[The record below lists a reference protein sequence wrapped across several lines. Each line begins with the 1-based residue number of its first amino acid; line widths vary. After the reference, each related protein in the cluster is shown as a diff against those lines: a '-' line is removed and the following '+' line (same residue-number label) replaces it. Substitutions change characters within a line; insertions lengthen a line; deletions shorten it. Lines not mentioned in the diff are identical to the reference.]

1 MSADWP
7 FVQVIIREFGVFGRL
22 SPGGRGRHLKEYK
35 HLERCCLLRTPPY
48 APSHRLAYLLI
59 LAIFL
64 VGATQ
69 SSAQI
74 LHRKKKVD
82 KSTSADNN
90 VQPDKILYD
99 RAADDVKRGKHEVG
113 RLNLQTLINTYP
125 DSEYLAKAKL
135 LIADSYYKEGGT
147 ANMTQAISGYKDFI
161 VFFPFLPEASYAQLQ
176 VAMGHFKQMEKPD
189 RDRTEARE
197 AEREFQTFLQK
208 YPKDPLADKAMQQLR
223 EVQEVIAEG
232 DYRVAYYYY
241 TKGDKRAA
249 AARLIGLTNRYPLY
263 SKSDHALWML
273 ADIFDKAEKKEV
285 AANYYAR
292 IVKNYPLANEAPE
305 AKARLVAMKVPL
317 PQADPKAR
325 ARMVADQNAPRPRNS
340 FAKKPLQVLHSG
352 PTGEMRTAARVGEPN
367 LEPEAD
373 TTSATDVLTGGN
385 SSRIVVGG
393 SGSGGAA
400 TGASGNTTGIVATVT
415 PGGAKTEAESAAPAD
430 ANAPADASAP
440 AGTTPE
446 NGAPTTAPQPE
457 SSSAIPRESTSA
469 APAAAGGDA
478 TVATGTDASGTTAS
492 GTANTTDASKTD
504 AAPTP
509 SGNQGDNIKESTSKK
524 KKGVRKLVPW

>member
-1 MSADWP
+1 MM
-7 FVQVIIREFGVFGRL
+7 G
-22 SPGGRGRHLKEYK
+22 
-35 HLERCCLLRTPPY
+35 
-48 APSHRLAYLLI
+48 
-59 LAIFL
+59 IFL

-69 SSAQI
+69 SSGQI
-74 LHRKKKVD
+74 LHKKKKVD
-82 KSTSADNN
+82 KSTGADNN

-99 RAADDVKRGKHEVG
+99 RAADDIKHGKHEVG

-176 VAMGHFKQMEKPD
+176 VAMGHFRQMEKPD
-189 RDRTEARE
+189 RDRTEAKE
-197 AEREFQTFLQK
+197 AESEFQTFLQK
-208 YPKDPLADKAMQQLR
+208 YPKDPLADKAMQHLR

-249 AARLIGLTNRYPLY
+249 AARLIGVTNRYPLY
-263 SKSDHALWML
+263 SKADYALWML
-273 ADIFDKAEKKEV
+273 GDIFDKAEKKEV

-292 IVKNYPLANEAPE
+292 ILRNYPLSSEAPQ
-305 AKARLVAMKVPL
+305 AKARLVAMKVPV

-325 ARMVADQNAPRPRNS
+325 SRMVAEQNAPRPHTS
-340 FAKKPLQVLHSG
+340 LAKKPLGILHSG
-352 PTGEMRTAARVGEPN
+352 PTGEMRAAARVGDPN

-373 TTSATDVLTGGN
+373 TSSATDVLTGGN

-393 SGSGGAA
+393 SGGGGGT
-400 TGASGNTTGIVATVT
+400 TGTTGNTTGIVATVT
-415 PGGAKTEAESAAPAD
+415 PGGPKTEESGSTEGAAPTD
-430 ANAPADASAP
+430 ANAPADGTAP
-440 AGTTPE
+440 SGAAGAAPE
-446 NGAPTTAPQPE
+446 NTSGAPTTGAQPE
-457 SSSAIPRESTSA
+457 SSPATPGESTSA
-469 APAAAGGDA
+469 APADATGGDA
-478 TVATGTDASGTTAS
+478 AAATGTDTN
-492 GTANTTDASKTD
+492 GTAATGRANSTDGSKTD
-504 AAPTP
+504 AAKTD
-509 SGNQGDNIKESTSKK
+509 SGNQSDNTKEKESSSKK

>member
-1 MSADWP
+1 L
-7 FVQVIIREFGVFGRL
+7 V
-22 SPGGRGRHLKEYK
+22 
-35 HLERCCLLRTPPY
+35 RTLPY
-48 APSHRLAYLLI
+48 ATSNRIAVLLMM
-59 LAIFL
+59 AIFL

-74 LHRKKKVD
+74 LHKKKKVD

-99 RAADDVKRGKHEVG
+99 RAADDIKHGKHEVG

-135 LIADSYYKEGGT
+135 LIADSYYKEGGM

-189 RDRTEARE
+189 RDRTEAKE
-197 AEREFQTFLQK
+197 AESEFQTFLQK
-208 YPKDPLADKAMQQLR
+208 YPKDPLADKAMQHLR

-241 TKGDKRAA
+241 TKGDRRAA
-249 AARLIGLTNRYPLY
+249 AARLIGVTNRYPLY
-263 SKSDHALWML
+263 SRADRALWML
-273 ADIFDKAEKKEV
+273 GDIFDKAEKKEV
-285 AANYYAR
+285 AALYYGR
-292 IVKNYPLANEAPE
+292 IVRNYPLSSEAAP
-305 AKARLVAMKVPL
+305 AKARLVAMKVPV
-317 PQADPKAR
+317 PQPDPKAR
-325 ARMVADQNAPRPRNS
+325 ARMVAEQNAPRPHTS
-340 FAKKPLQVLHSG
+340 LVKKPMGVLHSG
-352 PTGEMRTAARVGEPN
+352 PTGAMRTAARVGDPN

-393 SGSGGAA
+393 GGGGGGAT
-400 TGASGNTTGIVATVT
+400 TGPTGNTTGIVATVT
-415 PGGAKTEAESAAPAD
+415 PGGAKTEENGSAEGAAPTDATAPAD
-430 ANAPADASAP
+430 GT
-440 AGTTPE
+440 AGSTAPE
-446 NGAPTTAPQPE
+446 NGATGNSDASTSAAQPE
-457 SSSAIPRESTSA
+457 SSSATSGESTSA
-469 APAAAGGDA
+469 APATANGGDA
-478 TVATGTDASGTTAS
+478 GATGTDPSGATAA

-504 AAPTP
+504 AAKTDAAQTD
-509 SGNQGDNIKESTSKK
+509 SGNQGDNTKESTSKK